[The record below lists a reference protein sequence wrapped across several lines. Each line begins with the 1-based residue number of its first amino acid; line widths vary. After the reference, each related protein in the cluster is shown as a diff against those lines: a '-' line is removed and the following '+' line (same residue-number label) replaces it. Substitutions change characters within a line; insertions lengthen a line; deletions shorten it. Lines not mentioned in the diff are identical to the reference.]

1 MLRSGGRVPARSA
14 AIEPMAGANMI
25 WGGSVILNRLR
36 IGAIAGAMIAMLAL
50 AGCASQNI
58 APPPAPY
65 SAPPAAF
72 SGRAYSPHTEIAS
85 WYGPGFQGRTTSTG
99 ERFNE
104 NAMTAAS
111 KTLPLGSHVRVTNPN
126 NGRSVVVRINDRGPY
141 VHGRSIDLSKAAAE
155 RLGIKEQ
162 GVAPV
167 EVASLGSMPRM
178 MLAPETR
185 PPPQPRHDEHH
196 YRFPAWRQQRTAPIR
211 RETHEIRRV
220 GWHSRRRYA
229 QQRKRKVWNPVGA
242 WIAGAF
248 SGL

>member
-1 MLRSGGRVPARSA
+1 M
-14 AIEPMAGANMI
+14 
-25 WGGSVILNRLR
+25 R

-50 AGCASQNI
+50 AGCSTQNI
-58 APPPAPY
+58 APPPAAY
-65 SAPPAAF
+65 SGQTSAP
-72 SGRAYSPHTEIAS
+72 HMEVAS
-85 WYGPGFQGRTTSTG
+85 WYGPGFQGRPTSTG
-99 ERFNE
+99 ERYNE

-111 KTLPLGSHVRVTNPN
+111 KTLPLGSHVQVTNPN

-155 RLGIKEQ
+155 RLGIKER

-167 EVASLGSMPRM
+167 EVASLGSAPRM

-185 PPPQPRHDEHH
+185 TAPEPRHYEHP
-196 YRFPAWRQQRTAPIR
+196 YRFPAWRHARTAPIR
-211 RETHEIRRV
+211 RETHEIHRV

-229 QQRKRKVWNPVGA
+229 QRRTRRVWNPIGA